1 MTQSD
6 ISLTGRDQLVP
17 LLETAIVR
25 ITLGVLF
32 LVPLVFPIA
41 QEGHPFS
48 ELKVLV
54 LHLGMLLVAVLWL
67 WQLVLKSRTG
77 DRGSE
82 AAESIRILTWLGRNP
97 ARWAVLA
104 MVVMWLGQAISTSLS
119 PLPAISFFG
128 SDEQFAGNNLYDSFA
143 LLVVFLVIAVKF
155 RTGERLE
162 QAAWVLIG
170 SATIAAAYGIAQH
183 FGWDPLGGRTSG
195 RVLASFGNTINF
207 SAYLGMSLPV
217 TIAISLRKSGADRK
231 LLVLLGLALAL
242 QLAGMWFS
250 DSRGPFV
257 GAASALTLL
266 FAGIALIRSRSDL
279 VQSAVVLG
287 IGVLGAI
294 LLTLL
299 PASPQSQRVPAVLS
313 IGSEISNI
321 GTGATSTDSG
331 RGLQTRFQLWRNT
344 LDIARN
350 WDFPGEESGV
360 VSIARPVF
368 GLGSEMLPYSYPLAG
383 DPHPDLY
390 FTAHPHNY
398 ALQVLIGQGWLGLL
412 LLVSSTLLIL
422 SAAWFAI
429 RRLRSAT
436 DQPPAID
443 WILIA
448 FSAALIGKIVESQV
462 GVARVSDLTMTFALA
477 GGIVAVSELVNRSF
491 PAEFQETRSTT
502 SGIAISRQ
510 SVFGL
515 AIAGAVVSTILA
527 SYLIVSW
534 DVRRFS
540 ASLDITFAPRAA
552 DGTVGLSGLVGAQE
566 NAPER
571 KKFTFQLA
579 NFYFIAG
586 RNAWQ
591 DGRADDAHGLVFAAR
606 GLLVEF
612 EKRNPY
618 ERETQL
624 ALAKTSSTLVDWGFT
639 RYSDEMQAR
648 YLKLAELF
656 PTYPS
661 LVSTSATALAKIGD
675 NAMAIE
681 LAERAIATESSTKP
695 WAVAWYAKGAALIN
709 MNSFDEAI
717 EAFSTAIEKEPES
730 GSARLAHGAL
740 AFIYRQRGETEL
752 AELHT
757 KEAGG

>member
-1 MTQSD
+1 MTRSE
-6 ISLTGRDQLVP
+6 IALTGRDQLVP

-67 WQLVLKSRTG
+67 WQLVLKSQTG

-82 AAESIRILTWLGRNP
+82 TAESFRILTWLGRNP

-104 MVVMWLGQAISTSLS
+104 MVVMWLAQAISTSLS

-128 SDEQFAGNNLYDSFA
+128 GDEQFRGNSLYDSFA
-143 LLVVFLVIAVKF
+143 LLVVFLVIVVKF

-207 SAYLGMSLPV
+207 SAYLGMALPV

-250 DSRGPFV
+250 ESRGPFV

-299 PASPQSQRVPAVLS
+299 PTSQRSQGLTAALS

-321 GTGATSTDSG
+321 GTGATSSDG
-331 RGLQTRFQLWRNT
+331 GGGLQGRLQNWRNT
-344 LDIARN
+344 LEIAKG
-350 WDFPGEESGV
+350 WDFPDEESGAKSLV
-360 VSIARPVF
+360 RPVF
-368 GLGSEMLPYSYPLAG
+368 GLGPEMFSYSYPLVG
-383 DPHPDLY
+383 DPHPDRH

-398 ALQVLIGQGWLGLL
+398 ALQVLIGQGWLGFL

-422 SAAWFAI
+422 AAAWFAV

-436 DQPPAID
+436 DQLPAID

-510 SVFGL
+510 SAFGL

-552 DGTVGLSGLVGAQE
+552 DGTVELSGLVGAQE

-571 KKFTFQLA
+571 KDFTFQLA
-579 NFYFIAG
+579 NWYFIAAK
-586 RNAWQ
+586 NAWQ
-591 DGRADDAHGLVFAAR
+591 DGRADDAHGLVFAAQ

-639 RYSDEMQAR
+639 QYSDEMHAR

-661 LVSTSATALAKIGD
+661 LVSTSATALAKVGD

-681 LAERAIATESSTKP
+681 LAERAIATESETKP
-695 WAVAWYAKGAALIN
+695 WSVAWYAKGAALIN
-709 MNSFDEAI
+709 LKLFDEAI
-717 EAFSTAIEKEPES
+717 EAFNTAIEKEPES